1 MSASYIKAIADLKKT
16 IHYTVYYF
24 LSSKVVFLIHQMG
37 AGVEIAHNYVRE
49 YVCMWWRGE
58 DGVKVYV
65 VAKLNESKMR
75 ESLDNVFECHRASSR
90 HLDSMNILV

>member
-1 MSASYIKAIADLKKT
+1 
-16 IHYTVYYF
+16 
-24 LSSKVVFLIHQMG
+24 
-37 AGVEIAHNYVRE
+37 
-49 YVCMWWRGE
+49 MWWRGE